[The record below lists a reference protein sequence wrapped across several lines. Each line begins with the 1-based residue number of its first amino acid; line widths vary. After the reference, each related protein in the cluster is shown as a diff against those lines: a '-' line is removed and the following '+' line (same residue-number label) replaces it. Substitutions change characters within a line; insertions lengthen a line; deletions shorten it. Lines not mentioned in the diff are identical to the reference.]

1 MAIELSVVIPT
12 YNEKDNIRPLLG
24 QMDTALQGIIW
35 EAIFV
40 DDDSP
45 DGTSEFIRQISQS
58 DPRVRCL
65 QRIGR
70 RGLSSA
76 CIEGMLASSAPYLA
90 VMDADLQHDATL
102 LRTMIETLRTG
113 MFDLVVGSRY
123 VEGGKVGEWSSQ
135 RAMMSRFATG
145 LSRLV
150 VRADLKDPM
159 SGYFML
165 KRSFFH
171 QVVRRLSGRGFKI
184 LLDICASCSPEI
196 RFKELPFQFGQRL
209 SGESKLNQAVIFEHV
224 MLIIDKLFGRFLW
237 CDRKERKAGA

>member
-24 QMDTALQGIIW
+24 KIEAALEGVAW

-45 DGTSEFIRQISQS
+45 DGTSEVIRKISQS
-58 DPRVRCL
+58 DPRIRCL

-76 CIEGMLASSAPYLA
+76 CIEGMLASSATYLA
-90 VMDADLQHDATL
+90 VIDADLQHDAAL
-102 LRTMIETLRTG
+102 LGGMIETLRGG
-113 MFDLVVGSRY
+113 MFDLVIGSRY
-123 VEGGKVGEWSSQ
+123 VEGGQVGEWSSQ
-135 RAMMSRFATG
+135 RAMMSRFATWV
-145 LSRLV
+145 SRLV
-150 VRADLKDPM
+150 VKADLKDPM

-165 KRSFFH
+165 KRSFFL

-184 LLDICASCSPEI
+184 LLDICASSTEEI
-196 RFKELPFQFGQRL
+196 KFKELPYQFGLRV
-209 SGESKLNQAVIFEHV
+209 SGESKLNQAVLFEYGMMIV
-224 MLIIDKLFGRFLW
+224 NKLPGRLLGHG
-237 CDRKERKAGA
+237 RKG

>member
-1 MAIELSVVIPT
+1 MAIELSIIIPT

-24 QMDTALQGIIW
+24 QIDAALRGIGW

-45 DGTSEFIRQISQS
+45 DGTSGLIREISQS

-76 CIEGMLASSAPYLA
+76 SIEGMLSSSAPYLA
-90 VMDADLQHDATL
+90 VMDADLQHDATIL
-102 LRTMIETLRTG
+102 GKMLETLKTG
-113 MFDLVVGSRY
+113 TFDLVVGSRY
-123 VEGGKVGEWSSQ
+123 VEGGTLGSWSSN
-135 RAMMSRFATG
+135 RALMSRFATWT
-145 LSRLV
+145 SRLV
-150 VRADLKDPM
+150 IKADLKDPM

-165 KRSFFH
+165 KRPFFD

-184 LLDICASCSPEI
+184 LVDIFASCPREVQ
-196 RFKELPFQFGQRL
+196 FKELPIQFGQRL
-209 SGESKLNQAVIFEHV
+209 SGESKLNQAVLYEYV
-224 MLIIDKLFGRFLW
+224 LLVIDKLTAKFLGRNK
-237 CDRKERKAGA
+237 DK